1 MTDPLD
7 PTPGAPAPAGP
18 WRPTPTATPKRA
30 GKGGGAWLGLVFG
43 VLLVGSCLV
52 MGVVVLGG
60 AAGGG
65 SGGVVTEQVSG
76 AGRDRI
82 AVIPVEGMITRGMA
96 GAGPFV
102 PGIADTVARV
112 REYLARAKD
121 DERVRAVILEINSPG
136 GEVTACDLIHDALV
150 EFRRESKKP
159 LVAYLEGAAASGGYY
174 IAAPC
179 DRIVCHRTTIT
190 GSIGVRMSYL
200 NFGELAAKHGV
211 REISITSGQ
220 HKDMGSMWQELDDAE
235 RQILQ
240 GLVDEMYARFL
251 EVVATGRRLDPGVVR
266 PLADGRILTAQQA
279 LDGKLVDALG
289 DLDAAVDA
297 AKQLAGVAEA
307 SVVRY
312 TRQPSLFDLLNARA
326 AAAAPTASPAGIVAE
341 LERLATPRLLF
352 HAAR

>member
-1 MTDPLD
+1 MTDLLHPSPD
-7 PTPGAPAPAGP
+7 APPPPGP
-18 WRPTPTATPKRA
+18 WRPTPTAPPKRP
-30 GKGGGAWLGLVFG
+30 GRGGGAWLGLVFG

-60 AAGGG
+60 VSGGG
-65 SGGVVTEQVSG
+65 GGGVVTQPVGGSG
-76 AGRDRI
+76 HDRI
-82 AVIPVEGMITRGMA
+82 AVIPVEGMITRGMS

-102 PGIADTVARV
+102 PGIPDTVARV

-150 EFRRESKKP
+150 RFRKETGKP
-159 LVAYLEGAAASGGYY
+159 IVAYLEGAAASGGYY
-174 IAAPC
+174 IAAPG

-200 NFGELAAKHGV
+200 NFADLAAKHGV
-211 REISITSGQ
+211 KEVSITSGA
-220 HKDMGSMWQELDDAE
+220 HKDMGSMWQELDDSE
-235 RQILQ
+235 RQLLQ

-251 EVVATGRRLDPGVVR
+251 DVVATGRSLDPAAVR

-279 LDGKLVDALG
+279 LDGKLVDTIG
-289 DLDAAVDA
+289 DLDAAVGA
-297 AKQLAGVAEA
+297 AKQLANLTDAT
-307 SVVRY
+307 VVRY

-326 AAAAPTASPAGIVAE
+326 AAAPAASPSGLVAE

-352 HAAR
+352 HATR